1 MKSGAHPSHADFLVW
16 DTITYE
22 QANVNHLNEVLV
34 ALYTTEQT
42 YVYGST
48 SDINTLWGTQTGT
61 PQITVRN
68 SMPITDDRLLL
79 LIRTKMARM
88 KRFSST

>member
-1 MKSGAHPSHADFLVW
+1 MFSDFLVW

-68 SMPITDDRLLL
+68 LTQLTSDRLLL
-79 LIRTKMARM
+79 TIRTKMARM
-88 KRFSST
+88 RRSSCT